1 MEVLRDFSCV
11 PQKSDSSYD
20 SITGSVLL
28 ISMKAGGVG
37 LNLVA
42 ARSVFIV
49 DPWWNAAVEDQ
60 CVDRIHRIGQNAK
73 MIYVRKFYVADSIEE
88 RILELQK
95 RKKGVARAVLCDND
109 ATGADGLGGRPS
121 IDDFK

>member
-1 MEVLRDFSCV
+1 
-11 PQKSDSSYD
+11 
-20 SITGSVLL
+20 L

-42 ARSVFIV
+42 ASSVFIV

-60 CVDRIHRIGQNAK
+60 CVDRIHRIGQSAK
-73 MIYVRKFYVADSIEE
+73 KIYVRKFFVSNSIEE

-95 RKKGVARAVLCDND
+95 RKRDVAQAALRDKGTAG
-109 ATGADGLGGRPS
+109 TDGISRPS
-121 IDDFK
+121 MDDFKILFQT